1 MTWDTELPESLDLVL
16 SATERLAEGDTP
28 TSRRMT
34 SRRHRS
40 HDRASR
46 EARIQEHIHRIWTDP
61 EWIREVRRL
70 RCRGEY

>member
-1 MTWDTELPESLDLVL
+1 MTWDTELPESLGVVL

-34 SRRHRS
+34 GRRHRS

-46 EARIQEHIHRIWTDP
+46 EARIQAHIRRIWTDP
-61 EWIREVRRL
+61 EWLREVRRL
-70 RCRGEY
+70 RWSG